1 MVGAWGL
8 VVKRTLAV
16 GSAIV
21 LVRDLHAKELLLEM
35 CEHSNLAQDPVQ
47 TVELEAV
54 VEWELAWSHYR
65 PAGVA

>member
-1 MVGAWGL
+1 MLGAWGL

-16 GSAIV
+16 NSAIV
-21 LVRDLHAKELLLEM
+21 LVRNLHAKELLLEM
-35 CEHSNLAQDPVQ
+35 SEHSNLARDLVQ

-54 VEWELAWSHYR
+54 VGCELAWSLYR

>member
-8 VVKRTLAV
+8 VVKRILAV
-16 GSAIV
+16 NSAIV
-21 LVRDLHAKELLLEM
+21 LVRDLHAKELLLETS
-35 CEHSNLAQDPVQ
+35 EHLNLAQDPVQ

-65 PAGVA
+65 PAG